1 MTLVPTGSQTV
12 GPFFTI
18 GLGHLCAAGPALA
31 ATPITIRG
39 RIVDGSGNG
48 VPDAALEIWQADPLG
63 HYASEPDDASGLATG
78 FARIAPDEF
87 GQFDF
92 TTCRPGPVPFDETTQ
107 QAPHLVVLVFAR
119 GLLRHLI
126 TRMYFPGEPGNATDP
141 VLQSLPS
148 DRRPTLIAQGSA
160 ASAHTLEWNIV
171 LQGENETV
179 FFAW

>member
-1 MTLVPTGSQTV
+1 MKLVPTGSQTV
-12 GPFFTI
+12 GPFFAI
-18 GLGHLCAAGPALA
+18 GLSDLCAGPPPAEA
-31 ATPITIRG
+31 AIVTIQG
-39 RIVDGSGNG
+39 RVLDGNNNG
-48 VPDAALEIWQADPLG
+48 VPDAVLEIWQADPQG
-63 HYASEPDDASGLATG
+63 RYGVSPSAAG

-87 GQFDF
+87 GQFRF

-107 QAPHLVVLVFAR
+107 QAPHLAVLVFAR

-148 DRRPTLIAQGSA
+148 DRRHTLIAHRA
-160 ASAHTLEWNIV
+160 AADPDSVEWDIV